1 MVWINITEM
10 LKYYVN
16 LNKCNHEIMATV
28 HYHKI
33 YPLLYQIYGLILNLD
48 KSINALNIEYM
59 YTEINVIN
67 IRRTVITFWSFISL
81 SLSHNSNV
89 FIKNKLLVIYD
100 F

>member
-48 KSINALNIEYM
+48 KSINALNI
-59 YTEINVIN
+59 
-67 IRRTVITFWSFISL
+67 
-81 SLSHNSNV
+81 
-89 FIKNKLLVIYD
+89 
-100 F
+100 